1 MKGRISVKRLRFV
14 PVFLLAFL
22 LLFPA
27 ALSEPLPLLEDY
39 ADEQVIPYDEND
51 PSAGSFSYSYHYPH
65 VDPATEGGAK
75 INSFYLDLATYT
87 DSFTIP
93 YNMDACRDMGGESS
107 VVISYTVT
115 CNSDDFFSVLLRNA
129 NSVPGVSTVS
139 WEGHVFSRAEGKAD
153 STMTLPQLLGI
164 LATDEN
170 DTWLQDRQTAR
181 AEKLIREMVWDRM
194 RENKDGIPFYSDF
207 VEEDLEHYFFPEE
220 DFYLDETADPV
231 FFLQPGIAA
240 PESAGLIV
248 VPLSLEEILDEM

>member
-1 MKGRISVKRLRFV
+1 MKRLLILV
-14 PVFLLAFL
+14 LAL
-22 LLFPA
+22 LLLSFP

-39 ADEQVIPYDEND
+39 ADEQVIPWDESN
-51 PSAGSFSYSYHYPH
+51 PAAGSFSYSYHYPH
-65 VDPATEGGAK
+65 VDPASEGGAK

-93 YNMDACRDMGGESS
+93 YNMDACRDMGGDSS
-107 VVISYTVT
+107 VEISYTVT
-115 CNSDDFFSVLLRNA
+115 CNNDRFFSVLIRNA
-129 NSVPGVSTVS
+129 NAVPGLSTVS
-139 WEGHVFSRAEGKAD
+139 WEGHVFSRLEGKAD

-170 DTWLQDRQTAR
+170 DTWLQDRQTAK
-181 AEKLIREMVWDRM
+181 AEKLIREMIWDRM
-194 RENKDGIPFYSDF
+194 RDNAEGIDYYADF

-220 DFYLDETADPV
+220 DFYLDENADPV

-248 VPLSLEEILDEM
+248 FALPLEDILDEM